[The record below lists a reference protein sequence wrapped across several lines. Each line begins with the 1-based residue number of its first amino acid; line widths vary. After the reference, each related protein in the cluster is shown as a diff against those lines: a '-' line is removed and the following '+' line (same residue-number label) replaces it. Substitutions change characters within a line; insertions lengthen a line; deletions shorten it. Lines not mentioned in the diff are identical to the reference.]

1 MRKIAALLLAL
12 FVALPAS
19 AQSVLR
25 YAPAG
30 DLRVLD
36 PIWTSAAITVTHA
49 QLVYDVLVTLD
60 SNLKPRLQ
68 MAESVETSPDGL
80 TWTFTLR
87 PGLAFHD
94 GSPVRA
100 QDVAASIKRWAR
112 RVTTGQAM
120 MPRVASI
127 EAIDARTLRLQLSKP
142 FGPVMDVLA
151 TSVLAPF
158 VMREQEANIDAFEQV
173 KTVIG
178 SGPFIWDAAG
188 YQPGH
193 RATYRRNPAYIP
205 RAEPADGYAGGKV
218 VKFDVV
224 EWRYLPDPSTVTQA
238 LMKGEIDLIDPPPAD
253 LIPLL
258 RANRDIT
265 VEVLNNAGVIGTIR
279 PNSLVPP
286 FNHPKA
292 RAALQ
297 MLMDQKLYNEAD
309 RKSTRLNSSHARSES

>member
-1 MRKIAALLLAL
+1 MRKIAALLLTL
-12 FVALPAS
+12 FAALPAS

-127 EAIDARTLRLQLSKP
+127 EAVDARTLRLQLSKP

-158 VMREQEANIDAFEQV
+158 VMREQEASVDAFEQV

-205 RAEPADGYAGGKV
+205 RNHLVEEMISAAVDEQDYAPFEAMLRVLMNPFEEQAGAERYAAQPPESETGYRT
-218 VKFDVV
+218 FC
-224 EWRYLPDPSTVTQA
+224 
-238 LMKGEIDLIDPPPAD
+238 
-253 LIPLL
+253 
-258 RANRDIT
+258 
-265 VEVLNNAGVIGTIR
+265 GT
-279 PNSLVPP
+279 
-286 FNHPKA
+286 
-292 RAALQ
+292 
-297 MLMDQKLYNEAD
+297 
-309 RKSTRLNSSHARSES
+309 